1 MRTSTRLGA
10 SLLPLL
16 ACGVIVLT
24 LTAGW
29 LSAGDWARLTIGG
42 SLDRLAVPVPLSV
55 RRRGPGIAPLT
66 CGFWWGVTYWGCLLS
81 IWCLA
86 REPRKEL

>member
-1 MRTSTRLGA
+1 MVVW
-10 SLLPLL
+10 
-16 ACGVIVLT
+16 CGVIVLT

-55 RRRGPGIAPLT
+55 RRRGPGIAPLDLR
-66 CGFWWGVTYWGCLLS
+66 VLVGCHVLGLFALYLVPS
-81 IWCLA
+81 A
-86 REPRKEL
+86 